1 MKLTT
6 NRITKLP
13 LFKSVCDGRGLY
25 LRLSAPGSGS
35 WTFKYMKDSTKHE
48 LGLGSYPL
56 VSLSLARQKRNVL
69 KGQLALGEEPFTP
82 ITTLNLS
89 KIFNIIYCIY
99 FMENCISDNHLSIS
113 STLLILGAT
122 TPSIINVGLT

>member
-6 NRITKLP
+6 TRITKLP

-25 LRLSAPGSGS
+25 LRLSLLGSGS
-35 WTFKYMKDSTKHE
+35 WTFKNMKDGTKHE
-48 LGLGSYPL
+48 LGLRSYPF
-56 VSLSLARQKRNVL
+56 VSLSMARQKPDVL
-69 KGQLALGEEPFTP
+69 KGQLTFGEDPFTP
-82 ITTLNLS
+82 IKTLNLG

-99 FMENCISDNHLSIS
+99 FMENCISDNHSSIS
-113 STLLILGAT
+113 SPLLILGAT